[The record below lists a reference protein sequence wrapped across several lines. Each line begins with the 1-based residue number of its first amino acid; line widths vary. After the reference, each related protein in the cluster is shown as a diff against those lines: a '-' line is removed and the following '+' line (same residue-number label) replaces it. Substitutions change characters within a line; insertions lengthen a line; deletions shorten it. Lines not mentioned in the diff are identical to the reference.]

1 MRGQEDDS
9 TKGWANMLEMEWLWA
24 EQLELKEGKWLWA
37 EQLESKEG
45 IVDQEWEPMGCR
57 GTTGRRPKCG

>member
-24 EQLELKEGKWLWA
+24 EQLE
-37 EQLESKEG
+37 SKEG
-45 IVDQEWEPMGCR
+45 IVDQEWEPMGCHETMGKR
-57 GTTGRRPKCG
+57 SKCDQSKLGWESMMRLV